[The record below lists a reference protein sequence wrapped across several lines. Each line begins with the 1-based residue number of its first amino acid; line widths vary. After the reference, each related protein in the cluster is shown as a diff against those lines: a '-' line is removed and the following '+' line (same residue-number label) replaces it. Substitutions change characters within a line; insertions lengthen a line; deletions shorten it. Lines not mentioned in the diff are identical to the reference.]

1 MKFICSLL
9 ATVIVVFGADIV
21 FSGPALTIYNQNF
34 AVVRDNLV
42 LNLQKGANDI
52 NFNDIT
58 SHLEP
63 DSVIIRDPSG
73 KYRLTILEQNYRSD
87 PVSQELLLSLF
98 EGKTIDFLY
107 RTPDEERII
116 SGKIIRSGY
125 VPHQAGLRQY
135 GQDYRERQMAYT
147 RGAQGQPIIEVNTK
161 LQFSLPGIPLFPSL
175 TNEAILKP
183 TLNWKLE
190 SENSGKIDAEICYV
204 TGGMGWEADY
214 NLVAPEKEDVLDMI
228 GWITMDNQSGKNFNE
243 AKIKLMAGDVKK
255 IQAQDRDRI
264 AYRESGMGGG
274 TSIPPPVS
282 EKTFDEYH
290 LYTLNRIVTLR
301 DRETKQVEFIRAAG
315 IVSKRMYVY
324 DGVQIDYNRYSHRG
338 GSVIMEGEYGVQS
351 NPKIWVM
358 REFVNSQKNGLGI
371 PLPKGRMRFY
381 RRDTDGQ
388 LEFTGENVLDH
399 TPRDEM
405 VRVYTGNAFDLK
417 GERRRVQ
424 FNVDSSRKWIDE
436 SFEIKVR
443 NHKKETAEIVVV
455 EHLYRWV
462 NWEITSKS
470 NTYLKTDAQTIEFR
484 VQAEPDT
491 EKVITYTVHYTW

>member
-1 MKFICSLL
+1 
-9 ATVIVVFGADIV
+9 
-21 FSGPALTIYNQNF
+21 
-34 AVVRDNLV
+34 
-42 LNLQKGANDI
+42 
-52 NFNDIT
+52 
-58 SHLEP
+58 
-63 DSVIIRDPSG
+63 
-73 KYRLTILEQNYRSD
+73 
-87 PVSQELLLSLF
+87 
-98 EGKTIDFLY
+98 
-107 RTPDEERII
+107 
-116 SGKIIRSGY
+116 
-125 VPHQAGLRQY
+125 
-135 GQDYRERQMAYT
+135 
-147 RGAQGQPIIEVNTK
+147 
-161 LQFSLPGIPLFPSL
+161 
-175 TNEAILKP
+175 
-183 TLNWKLE
+183 
-190 SENSGKIDAEICYV
+190 
-204 TGGMGWEADY
+204 
-214 NLVAPEKEDVLDMI
+214 
-228 GWITMDNQSGKNFNE
+228 
-243 AKIKLMAGDVKK
+243 
-255 IQAQDRDRI
+255 
-264 AYRESGMGGG
+264 
-274 TSIPPPVS
+274 
-282 EKTFDEYH
+282 
-290 LYTLNRIVTLR
+290 
-301 DRETKQVEFIRAAG
+301 
-315 IVSKRMYVY
+315 
-324 DGVQIDYNRYSHRG
+324 
-338 GSVIMEGEYGVQS
+338 MEGEYGVQS